1 MEKIYFFTEDS
12 SFNLKHK
19 SKLRIWVSQVIKE
32 NAKISKAI
40 NFIFTSDKHLLSINQ
55 QYLNHDT
62 LTDVIT
68 FNFSSDPKFI
78 ETDIYISIDRI
89 QENADRLNNPFPDE
103 LHRVM
108 IHGILH
114 ILGYNDKNALEKKE
128 MRKKENHYLALLN

>member
-1 MEKIYFFTEDS
+1 MEKIYFFNEDS
-12 SFNLKHK
+12 SFKLKHK
-19 SKLRIWVSQVIKE
+19 SKLRIWISQIIKE
-32 NAKISKAI
+32 NTKKSKAI

-55 QYLNHDT
+55 QYLNHNT

-68 FNFSSDPKFI
+68 FDYSSNPKFI

-89 QENADRLNNPFPDE
+89 QDNADKLNNSFPDE

-114 ILGYNDKNALEKKE
+114 ILGYNDNNTFEKKE